1 MNYWIAGALLFC
13 VGLIFWYRTLVR
25 PELVHMSSV
34 RKFILL
40 FATVIVLVY
49 QVSMV
54 QVLDIARQLYIL
66 PLAMILLLSFAA
78 SAALIVELVRIAFF
92 PGRAWYDKFHFSLV
106 VLCWAVVFFIQFTLI
121 TVSRDGL
128 LKS

>member
-1 MNYWIAGALLFC
+1 MNYWLAGALLFC
-13 VGLIFWYRTLVR
+13 VGLFFWYRTLVR

-54 QVLDIARQLYIL
+54 QVLETARQLYIL
-66 PLAMILLLSFAA
+66 PPAMILLSSSAA
-78 SAALIVELVRIAFF
+78 SAALIVELVRIVFF
-92 PGRAWYDKFHFSLV
+92 PGRTWRDKFHFSLV
-106 VLCWAVVFFIQFTLI
+106 VLCWVVMCFIQFTLI
-121 TVSRDGL
+121 TVIRGGL

>member
-1 MNYWIAGALLFC
+1 
-13 VGLIFWYRTLVR
+13 
-25 PELVHMSSV
+25 
-34 RKFILL
+34 
-40 FATVIVLVY
+40 
-49 QVSMV
+49 MV